1 LVQSVQARL
10 TQRALTRAYHHWSY
24 HTAVQVK
31 AKARRHHTTQQQGQ
45 LARFKARLATMAVQR
60 VARVLVS
67 HWTAWAFHAWR
78 RTTNHDKYHATMLQ
92 LSSRHARVHLLT
104 RSLHTWQRNVRT
116 WRTLARM
123 MHTMKHAVMH
133 RRWACW
139 CRHAALHRAR
149 RRSLT
154 VVLARYG
161 TANLGL
167 YWRGWCA
174 EFRREQKEQTT
185 RARHTSSALLFWRQH
200 HVRKYVHTWHR
211 HARDAARARQHL
223 RLCLRRMASL
233 ALRRCFV
240 QWRTTMKDRQDGRH
254 WLKRLLVAKS
264 KQHQR
269 HTLRHW
275 HRWQLAEKTHM
286 TQLRRALAHVLH
298 RRARHCYSAWQRN
311 AHDQKRL
318 RRLSVKIVARLRH
331 RRVACTW
338 RQWQRSTQ
346 VALRRT
352 SSLSRV
358 VRRAWRRQVII
369 HV

>member
-1 LVQSVQARL
+1 L

-24 HTAVQVK
+24 HTAVQGK

-67 HWTAWAFHAWR
+67 HWTKWAFHAWR
-78 RTTNHDKYHATMLQ
+78 R
-92 LSSRHARVHLLT
+92 
-104 RSLHTWQRNVRT
+104 NVRT
-116 WRTLARM
+116 WRRLARM
-123 MHTMKHAVMH
+123 LHTMQHAVMH

-149 RRSLT
+149 RRSLA

-174 EFRREQKEQTT
+174 ELAEFRREQQEHTT
-185 RARHTSSALLFWRQH
+185 RARQTSSALLFWRQH

-240 QWRTTMKDRQDGRH
+240 QWRSTMKVKSVFIVHVGGTRCVTSSTDNIMNIHARITLTVEFIRGYIFIF
-254 WLKRLLVAKS
+254 LLYV
-264 KQHQR
+264 
-269 HTLRHW
+269 
-275 HRWQLAEKTHM
+275 EI
-286 TQLRRALAHVLH
+286 QLRV
-298 RRARHCYSAWQRN
+298 
-311 AHDQKRL
+311 
-318 RRLSVKIVARLRH
+318 
-331 RRVACTW
+331 
-338 RQWQRSTQ
+338 
-346 VALRRT
+346 
-352 SSLSRV
+352 
-358 VRRAWRRQVII
+358 
-369 HV
+369 